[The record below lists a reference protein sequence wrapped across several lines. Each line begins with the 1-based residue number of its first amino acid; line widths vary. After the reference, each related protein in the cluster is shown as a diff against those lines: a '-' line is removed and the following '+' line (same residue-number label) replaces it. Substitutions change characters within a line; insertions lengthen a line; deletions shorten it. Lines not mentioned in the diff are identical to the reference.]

1 MKNARTILPQ
11 KSWPRR
17 KGPELTDPEPARP
30 VYKRILLKLSGEAL
44 SGDSGFGIDLETLNR
59 ISDEIADVSRL
70 GVSIGLV
77 IGGGNFFRGVSA
89 AAKGM
94 ERVSADH
101 MGMLATVMNSL
112 AVQQALQKRDI
123 PTRVQSA
130 IPISPVAE
138 SYIRGRAIKHL
149 KIGRVVVFAAGTG
162 NPLFTTDSAAS
173 LRAIEI
179 NAELMLKATKVD
191 GVYDCDPAT
200 NPDAR
205 RFEALT
211 FQDVLVRGLKVM
223 DTTAIA
229 LCREHDLPIRVF
241 DINQP
246 GNLRKIIT
254 GEPVG
259 TLVTTEV

>member
-1 MKNARTILPQ
+1 MQ
-11 KSWPRR
+11 DSESGKSTSKP
-17 KGPELTDPEPARP
+17 K
-30 VYKRILLKLSGEAL
+30 YKRILLKLSGEAL
-44 SGDSGFGIDLETLNR
+44 SGESGFGISPETLDR
-59 ISDEIADVSRL
+59 IVDEIADVSNL

-89 AAKGM
+89 ASKGM

-112 AVQQALQKRDI
+112 AIQQALQKRKI

-130 IPISPVAE
+130 IPITPVAE
-138 SYIRGRAIKHL
+138 PYIRGRAIKHL
-149 KIGRVVVFAAGTG
+149 KVGRVVVFAAGTG

-191 GVYDCDPAT
+191 GVYDSDPMT
-200 NPDAR
+200 NPQAR
-205 RFEALT
+205 RFDELN
-211 FQDVLVRGLKVM
+211 FQDVLIRNLNVM

-229 LCREHDLPIRVF
+229 LCRDHNLPIIVF
-241 DINQP
+241 DINEP
-246 GNLRKIIT
+246 GNLRKIML
-254 GEPVG
+254 GEKIG
-259 TLVTTEV
+259 TLVSTEV

>member
-1 MKNARTILPQ
+1 MGEAESEIQGSR
-11 KSWPRR
+11 
-17 KGPELTDPEPARP
+17 DPKYR
-30 VYKRILLKLSGEAL
+30 RILLKLSGEAL
-44 SGDSGFGIDLETLNR
+44 SGDSGFGIDPATLDR
-59 ISDEIADVSRL
+59 ICDEIADVSRL
-70 GVSIGLV
+70 GISIGLV

-89 AAKGM
+89 AAEGM

-112 AVQQALQKRDI
+112 ALQQAFQKRDI

-130 IPISPVAE
+130 IPITPVAE

-149 KIGRVVVFAAGTG
+149 KVGRVVVFAAGTG

-191 GVYDCDPAT
+191 GVYDSDPVT
-200 NPDAR
+200 NPDAKR
-205 RFEALT
+205 YEKLT
-211 FQDVLVRGLKVM
+211 FQDVLVQGLKVM

-229 LCREHDLPIRVF
+229 LCRDHDLPIVVF
-241 DINQP
+241 DINKP
-246 GNLRKIIT
+246 GNLRKIML
-254 GEPVG
+254 GESIG
-259 TLVTTEV
+259 TLVATEV

>member
-1 MKNARTILPQ
+1 MEETQ
-11 KSWPRR
+11 SVKS
-17 KGPELTDPEPARP
+17 KCQTK
-30 VYKRILLKLSGEAL
+30 YKRILLKLSGEAL
-44 SGDSGFGIDLETLNR
+44 SGESGFGISPETLDR
-59 ISDEIADVSRL
+59 IVDEIADVSRM

-89 AAKGM
+89 ASKGM

-112 AVQQALQKRDI
+112 AIQQALQKREV

-130 IPISPVAE
+130 IPITPVAE

-149 KIGRVVVFAAGTG
+149 KVGRVVVFAAGTG

-191 GVYDCDPAT
+191 GVYDSDPQT
-200 NPDAR
+200 NPDAK
-205 RFEALT
+205 RFENLT
-211 FQDVLVRGLKVM
+211 YQDVLIDNLNVM

-229 LCREHDLPIRVF
+229 LCRDHNLPIIVF
-241 DINQP
+241 DINEP
-246 GNLRKIIT
+246 GNLRKIMLGKKI
-254 GEPVG
+254 G
-259 TLVTTEV
+259 TLVSTEV

>member
-1 MKNARTILPQ
+1 M
-11 KSWPRR
+11 
-17 KGPELTDPEPARP
+17 EEEPASVETKQKP
-30 VYKRILLKLSGEAL
+30 KYKRILLKLSGEAL
-44 SGDSGFGIDLETLNR
+44 SGDSGFGINPETLDR
-59 ISDEIADVSRL
+59 IVEEIADVSKL

-89 AAKGM
+89 ASKGM

-112 AVQQALQKRDI
+112 AIQQALQKRKV

-130 IPISPVAE
+130 IPITPVAE

-149 KIGRVVVFAAGTG
+149 KVGRVVVFAAGTG

-191 GVYDCDPAT
+191 GVYDSDPMT
-200 NPDAR
+200 NPQAKRYDT
-205 RFEALT
+205 LNY
-211 FQDVLVRGLKVM
+211 QDVLINNLNVM

-229 LCREHDLPIRVF
+229 LCRDHNLPIIVF
-241 DINQP
+241 DINEP
-246 GNLRKIIT
+246 GNLRRIML
-254 GEPVG
+254 GENIG
-259 TLVTTEV
+259 TLVSMEV

>member
-1 MKNARTILPQ
+1 MQETQ
-11 KSWPRR
+11 SVKSGCQL
-17 KGPELTDPEPARP
+17 K
-30 VYKRILLKLSGEAL
+30 YKRILLKISGEAL
-44 SGDSGFGIDLETLNR
+44 SGDSGFGISPETLDR
-59 ISDEIADVSRL
+59 IVDEIADVSKL

-89 AAKGM
+89 ASKGM

-112 AVQQALQKRDI
+112 AIQQALQQREI

-149 KIGRVVVFAAGTG
+149 KVGRVVVFAAGTG

-191 GVYDCDPAT
+191 GVYDSDPLT
-200 NPDAR
+200 NPDAK
-205 RFEALT
+205 RFDNLNY
-211 FQDVLVRGLKVM
+211 QDVLINNLNVM

-229 LCREHDLPIRVF
+229 LCRDHNLPIIVF
-241 DINQP
+241 DINEP
-246 GNLRKIIT
+246 GNLRRIMLGEKI
-254 GEPVG
+254 G
-259 TLVTTEV
+259 TLVSTEV

>member
-1 MKNARTILPQ
+1 MGESESETK
-11 KSWPRR
+11 
-17 KGPELTDPEPARP
+17 
-30 VYKRILLKLSGEAL
+30 YKRILLKLSGEAL
-44 SGDSGFGIDLETLNR
+44 SGDSGFGIDPTTLDR
-59 ISDEIADVSRL
+59 ICDEIAEVSNL
-70 GVSIGLV
+70 GISIGLV

-89 AAKGM
+89 AAAGM

-112 AVQQALQKRDI
+112 ALQQALQKREI

-130 IPISPVAE
+130 IPITPVAE
-138 SYIRGRAIKHL
+138 PYIRGRAIKHL
-149 KIGRVVVFAAGTG
+149 KVGRVVVFAAGTG

-191 GVYDCDPAT
+191 GVYDSDPTT
-200 NPDAR
+200 NPDAKR
-205 RFEALT
+205 YEKLS
-211 FQDVLVRGLKVM
+211 FQDVLVQGLKVM

-229 LCREHDLPIRVF
+229 LCRDHDLPILVF
-241 DINQP
+241 DINKP
-246 GNLRKIIT
+246 GNLRKIMLGQSI
-254 GEPVG
+254 G

>member
-1 MKNARTILPQ
+1 MGESESEPQ
-11 KSWPRR
+11 GSNKP
-17 KGPELTDPEPARP
+17 K
-30 VYKRILLKLSGEAL
+30 YKRILLKLSGEAL
-44 SGDSGFGIDLETLNR
+44 SGDSSFGIDPATLDR
-59 ISDEIADVSRL
+59 ICEEIADVSRL
-70 GVSIGLV
+70 GISIGLV

-89 AAKGM
+89 AAEGM

-112 AVQQALQKRDI
+112 ALQQALQKREI

-130 IPISPVAE
+130 IPITPVAE

-149 KIGRVVVFAAGTG
+149 KVGRVVVFAAGTG

-191 GVYDCDPAT
+191 GVYDSDPVT
-200 NPDAR
+200 NPDAKR
-205 RFEALT
+205 YEKLT
-211 FQDVLVRGLKVM
+211 FQEVLVQGLKVM

-229 LCREHDLPIRVF
+229 LCRDHDLPILVF
-241 DINQP
+241 DINKP
-246 GNLRKIIT
+246 GNLRKIMLGQSI
-254 GEPVG
+254 G

>member
-1 MKNARTILPQ
+1 MQ
-11 KSWPRR
+11 
-17 KGPELTDPEPARP
+17 DPETGRNSTVPK
-30 VYKRILLKLSGEAL
+30 YKRILLKLSGEAL
-44 SGDSGFGIDLETLNR
+44 SGDSGFGINPETLDR
-59 ISDEIADVSRL
+59 IVDEIADVSKL
-70 GVSIGLV
+70 GVSVGLV

-89 AAKGM
+89 ASKGM

-112 AVQQALQKRDI
+112 AIQQALQKREI

-130 IPISPVAE
+130 IPITPVAE

-149 KIGRVVVFAAGTG
+149 KVGRVVVFAAGTG

-191 GVYDCDPAT
+191 GVYDCDPMT
-200 NPDAR
+200 NSNAK
-205 RFEALT
+205 RFEKLSY
-211 FQDVLVRGLKVM
+211 QDVLVKNLHVM

-229 LCREHDLPIRVF
+229 LCRDHKLPIIVF

-246 GNLRKIIT
+246 GNLRKIML
-254 GEPVG
+254 GEKIG
-259 TLVTTEV
+259 TLVSMEV

>member
-1 MKNARTILPQ
+1 MEE
-11 KSWPRR
+11 
-17 KGPELTDPEPARP
+17 PESVKTKYKPK
-30 VYKRILLKLSGEAL
+30 YKRILLKLSGEAL
-44 SGDSGFGIDLETLNR
+44 SGDSGFGINPETLDR
-59 ISDEIADVSRL
+59 IVEEIAEVSSL

-89 AAKGM
+89 ASKGM

-112 AVQQALQKRDI
+112 AIQQALQKRKV

-149 KIGRVVVFAAGTG
+149 KVGRVVVFAAGTG

-191 GVYDCDPAT
+191 GVYDSDPMT
-200 NPDAR
+200 NPKAK
-205 RFEALT
+205 RFEKLNY
-211 FQDVLVRGLKVM
+211 QDVLINNLNVM

-229 LCREHDLPIRVF
+229 LCRDHNLPIIVF
-241 DINQP
+241 DINEP
-246 GNLRKIIT
+246 GNLRRIMLGEKI
-254 GEPVG
+254 G
-259 TLVTTEV
+259 TLVSTEV

>member
-1 MKNARTILPQ
+1 LGESESEPQ
-11 KSWPRR
+11 GSNKP
-17 KGPELTDPEPARP
+17 K
-30 VYKRILLKLSGEAL
+30 YKRILLKLSGEAL
-44 SGDSGFGIDLETLNR
+44 SGDSSFGIDPATLDR
-59 ISDEIADVSRL
+59 ICEEIADVSRL
-70 GVSIGLV
+70 GISIGLV

-89 AAKGM
+89 AAEGM

-112 AVQQALQKRDI
+112 ALQQALQKREI

-130 IPISPVAE
+130 IPITPVAE

-149 KIGRVVVFAAGTG
+149 KVGRVVVFAAGTG

-191 GVYDCDPAT
+191 GVYDSDPVT
-200 NPDAR
+200 NPDAKR
-205 RFEALT
+205 YEKLT
-211 FQDVLVRGLKVM
+211 FQEVLVQGLKVM

-229 LCREHDLPIRVF
+229 LCRDHDLPILVF
-241 DINQP
+241 DINKP
-246 GNLRKIIT
+246 GNLRKIMLGQSI
-254 GEPVG
+254 G

>member
-1 MKNARTILPQ
+1 MEDSESAKPIY
-11 KSWPRR
+11 S
-17 KGPELTDPEPARP
+17 
-30 VYKRILLKLSGEAL
+30 RILLKLSGEAL
-44 SGDSGFGIDLETLNR
+44 SGDSGFGIDPGTLDR
-59 ISDEIADVSRL
+59 ISKEIAEVSRM
-70 GVSIGLV
+70 GISIGLV

-112 AVQQALQKRDI
+112 AIQQALQQREI

-130 IPISPVAE
+130 IPITPVAE

-149 KIGRVVVFAAGTG
+149 KVGRVVVFAAGTG

-191 GVYDCDPAT
+191 GVYDRDPMEDSNAT
-200 NPDAR
+200 RYDK
-205 RFEALT
+205 LS
-211 FQDVLVRGLKVM
+211 FQDVLVKGLKVM

-229 LCREHDLPIRVF
+229 LCRDHDLPILVF
-241 DINQP
+241 DINKP
-246 GNLRKIIT
+246 GNLRKIML
-254 GEPVG
+254 GESIG
-259 TLVTTEV
+259 TMVSTEV

>member
-1 MKNARTILPQ
+1 MDE
-11 KSWPRR
+11 
-17 KGPELTDPEPARP
+17 PESANPK
-30 VYKRILLKLSGEAL
+30 YKRILLKLSGEAL
-44 SGDSGFGIDLETLNR
+44 SGDSGFGIDPDTLDR
-59 ISDEIADVSRL
+59 ITDEIAQVSRM
-70 GVSIGLV
+70 GVAIGLV

-89 AAKGM
+89 AAEGM

-112 AVQQALQKRDI
+112 AVQQALQKREI

-130 IPISPVAE
+130 IPITPVAE

-149 KIGRVVVFAAGTG
+149 KVGRVVVFAAGTG

-191 GVYDCDPAT
+191 GIYDSDPVT
-200 NPDAR
+200 NPDAV
-205 RFEALT
+205 RFDELS
-211 FQDVLVRGLKVM
+211 FQEVLVKGLKVM

-229 LCREHDLPIRVF
+229 LCRDHDLPILVF
-241 DINQP
+241 DINKP
-246 GNLRKIIT
+246 DNLRKIML
-254 GEPVG
+254 GESIG
-259 TLVTTEV
+259 TKVSTEV

>member
-1 MKNARTILPQ
+1 MEE
-11 KSWPRR
+11 S
-17 KGPELTDPEPARP
+17 EP
-30 VYKRILLKLSGEAL
+30 VKTKYKRILLKLSGEAL
-44 SGDSGFGIDLETLNR
+44 SGDTGFGISPETLDR
-59 ISDEIADVSRL
+59 IVDEIADVSKM

-77 IGGGNFFRGVSA
+77 LGGGNFFRGVSA
-89 AAKGM
+89 ASKGM

-112 AVQQALQKRDI
+112 AIQQALQKREI

-149 KIGRVVVFAAGTG
+149 KVGRVVVFAAGTG

-191 GVYDCDPAT
+191 GVYDCDPVT
-200 NPDAR
+200 NPDAK
-205 RFEALT
+205 RFEKLNY
-211 FQDVLVRGLKVM
+211 QDVLINNLNVM

-229 LCREHDLPIRVF
+229 LCRDHNLPIIVF

-246 GNLRKIIT
+246 GNLRRIMLGEKI
-254 GEPVG
+254 G
-259 TLVTTEV
+259 TLVSTEV

>member
-1 MKNARTILPQ
+1 
-11 KSWPRR
+11 
-17 KGPELTDPEPARP
+17 
-30 VYKRILLKLSGEAL
+30 
-44 SGDSGFGIDLETLNR
+44 
-59 ISDEIADVSRL
+59 
-70 GVSIGLV
+70 
-77 IGGGNFFRGVSA
+77 
-89 AAKGM
+89 M

-112 AVQQALQKRDI
+112 AIQQALQKREI

-149 KIGRVVVFAAGTG
+149 KVGRVVVFAAGTG

-191 GVYDCDPAT
+191 GVYDCDPVT
-200 NPDAR
+200 NPDAK
-205 RFEALT
+205 RFEKLNY
-211 FQDVLVRGLKVM
+211 QDVLINNLNVM

-229 LCREHDLPIRVF
+229 LCRDHNLPIIVF

-246 GNLRKIIT
+246 GNLRRIMLGEKI
-254 GEPVG
+254 G
-259 TLVTTEV
+259 TLVSTEV